1 MTTGTRAGTP
11 SRRRGAALDGHLREV
26 TTAMLREVG
35 YRALTIEAVA
45 ARAGVAKTSVYRR
58 WPTKAALVGTVLS
71 ELALG
76 RPARSATERTT
87 DTPGELFEAGH
98 RLAGLLGQ
106 PAMTGAVLGVLLDAD
121 DADMPVLRDALM
133 GGRPGG
139 PGGPTSRTAVLGAV
153 FLRSVVMRLPVDDA
167 WLRAL
172 LTDLATTTTATTTAT
187 TEGGHL

>member
-71 ELALG
+71 DLALG
-76 RPARSATERTT
+76 RSATERTT

-106 PAMTGAVLGVLLDAD
+106 PAMTGAVLGVLLDAS
-121 DADMPVLRDALM
+121 DADMPALRDALM

-153 FLRSVVMRLPVDDA
+153 FLRSVVMRLPADDG

-187 TEGGHL
+187 TEGGDL